1 MIAPYYSTTRTENDV
16 KLLPL
21 TNITAV
27 NTNPEVVLVPKTSKG
42 IIDVRSDFVWTMN
55 PTDAITKTIP
65 SVFLTERKQEQ
76 NSLVSSIL
84 YYLNAIDPIG
94 NLSIAGTSVANS
106 VNALATKTLGSE
118 KLDQITKLLGD
129 KGTDFKACLN
139 NLKQK
144 ITANIGSN
152 EDRALLNTDFLKSY
166 IGIYFTKKTGFNYIL
181 PYYNDQSFG
190 SSNTWNETQQNLP
203 FLQPR
208 IKAGMEAVERIA
220 ATMNFT
226 QPGTYIEK
234 PKYFNYPGEGE
245 TFNVTFNLYNTY
257 NLNKGTSFTPY
268 QQNYELLWMLAYQNK
283 PYRTS
288 FSRILPPKLYTLNV
302 PGLKYFPYC
311 FISTMNVDFIGTRR
325 NLDVTLP
332 TGSTISTPIPD
343 AYKVTITFKSLLA
356 DVGNLMVT
364 QDFGSKI
371 NTASR

>member
-1 MIAPYYSTTRTENDV
+1 MIAPYYSTTRTVNNV

-21 TNITAV
+21 INTTAV

-42 IIDVRSDFVWTMN
+42 IIDIRSDFVWTMN

-65 SVFLTERKQEQ
+65 SVFLTERTQEQ

-94 NLSIAGTSVANS
+94 NLSIAGTSIANS

-118 KLDQITKLLGD
+118 KLDQITKFLGD
-129 KGTDFKACLN
+129 KGTDFKVCLN

-144 ITANIGSN
+144 ITANIGSD

>member
-1 MIAPYYSTTRTENDV
+1 MIAPYYSTTRTVNNV

-21 TNITAV
+21 INTTAV

-42 IIDVRSDFVWTMN
+42 IIDIRSDFVWTMN

-65 SVFLTERKQEQ
+65 SVFLTERTQEQ

-94 NLSIAGTSVANS
+94 NLSIAGTSIANS

-118 KLDQITKLLGD
+118 KLDQVTKFLGD

-144 ITANIGSN
+144 ITANIGSD

>member
-1 MIAPYYSTTRTENDV
+1 MIAPYYSTTRTVNNI

-21 TNITAV
+21 TNTTAV

-42 IIDVRSDFVWTMN
+42 IIDIRSDFVWSIN
-55 PTDAITKTIP
+55 PTDSITKTIP
-65 SVFLTERKQEQ
+65 SMFLTERTQEQ

-84 YYLNAIDPIG
+84 YYLNALNVIEPTTNFLIG
-94 NLSIAGTSVANS
+94 G
-106 VNALATKTLGSE
+106 GE
-118 KLDQITKLLGD
+118 KLDQITKFLGD

-144 ITANIGSN
+144 ITSNVGSDD
-152 EDRALLNTDFLKSY
+152 DRALLNTDFLKSY

-190 SSNTWNETQQNLP
+190 ANNTWSETQQNVP
-203 FLQPR
+203 FLQNR
-208 IKAGMEAVERIA
+208 IKASMEAVDSIA

-245 TFNVTFNLYNTY
+245 TFSVTFNLYNTY
-257 NLNKGTSFTPY
+257 NLHKGNTFTPY

-302 PGLKYFPYC
+302 PGLKYLPYC
-311 FISTMNVDFIGTRR
+311 YISVMNVDFIGTRR
-325 NLDVTLP
+325 NLDVVLP

-343 AYKVTITFKSLLA
+343 AYKVTISFKSLLA

-371 NTASR
+371 STASR